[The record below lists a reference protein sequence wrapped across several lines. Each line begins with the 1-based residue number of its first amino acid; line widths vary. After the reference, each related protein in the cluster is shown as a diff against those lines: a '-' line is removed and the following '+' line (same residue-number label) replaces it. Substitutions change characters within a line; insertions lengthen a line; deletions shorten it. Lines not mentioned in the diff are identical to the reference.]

1 MDLEVQGL
9 FLDISKALDQVLH
22 AGQICK
28 LHQNGIC
35 GDLIKILNGY
45 LTNRKQR
52 VVFNDQC

>member
-1 MDLEVQGL
+1 MDLEIQRL
-9 FLDISKALDQVLH
+9 FLDISKALDKILH
-22 AGQICK
+22 AGLIYK